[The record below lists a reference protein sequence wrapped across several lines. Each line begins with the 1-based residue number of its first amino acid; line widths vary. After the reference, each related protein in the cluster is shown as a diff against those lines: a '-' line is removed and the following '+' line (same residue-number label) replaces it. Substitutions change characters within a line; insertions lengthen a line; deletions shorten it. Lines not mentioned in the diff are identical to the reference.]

1 MRLIPEQITRHVARE
16 LHAKSSSRNN
26 FDNRVCTGESGID
39 PVELVGYGPTMWVES
54 RKGGDILHGHDSKA
68 C

>member
-1 MRLIPEQITRHVARE
+1 MARE
-16 LHAKSSSRNN
+16 LHTKSSLRNN
-26 FDNRVCTGESGID
+26 FDNRVCTGVSGFD